1 MNEKGDVKGFL
12 RVAVQAVLGGE
23 EDTVDYPMGVR
34 QSARILFPDSC
45 SARYML
51 YRETECKSELCFFIR
66 CSGHDDAF

>member
-51 YRETECKSELCFFIR
+51 KRETGCKSKICFFCYVLAHCR
-66 CSGHDDAF
+66 TH